1 MASNTGTPELK
12 AITTKYNLVVDTLNG
27 KKKIP
32 ISLPEDTPSPE
43 GLVRGIECVAT
54 KSTPTSIDFD
64 KSWAEP
70 LYNNASLKYIEDLC
84 TNILEMVIVN
94 SVQLKAAKRQLH
106 DTIEDYE
113 FRRARLVL
121 D

>member
-1 MASNTGTPELK
+1 MVPNAGTPELK
-12 AITTKYNLVVDTLNG
+12 TITTRYNLVVDTLNG

-32 ISLPEDTPSPE
+32 ISLPEDTPNPE
-43 GLVRGIECVAT
+43 GLIRGIECVTT
-54 KSTPTSIDFD
+54 KSTPTSVDFD
-64 KSWAEP
+64 RSWAKP
-70 LYNNASLKYIEDLC
+70 LYNNASLGYIEDLC
-84 TNILEMVIVN
+84 SNILEMVIVN
-94 SVQLKAAKRQLH
+94 SAQLKAAKKQLH